1 MRTVRIVQAVSVIL
15 IAAIASSCAASKQ
28 YTSKLFAPR
37 TPVIKDSQA
46 VALRFLET
54 DSAGQEQEGWVSTDI
69 IMGRDTVSK
78 TLALDRLAND
88 VPVSGAKTATAA
100 KQEQSGSSPVVQETK
115 PIPMESKPVAINA
128 KPGEVRT
135 KKTRE

>member
-15 IAAIASSCAASKQ
+15 IAAFASSCAASKQ

-88 VPVSGAKTATAA
+88 VPVSGATTNSTA
-100 KQEQSGSSPVVQETK
+100 KNEKSGTSPVVQETK
-115 PIPMESKPVAINA
+115 PLPMESKPVAIIA